1 MKDLPG
7 EALLHDRECVCV
19 CVCVCDLDFVLGWV
33 NFEEFYRTCQCSVG
47 ICVL

>member
-7 EALLHDRECVCV
+7 EALLHDRE

-33 NFEEFYRTCQCSVG
+33 NFEEFYRTFQCSVG
-47 ICVL
+47 ISVF